1 MQFLWTQRSFQSVWP
16 LSFARAVDRSKSYH
30 MTFGR
35 FCCYP
40 IWIVGLLSTFV
51 EKYNIPI
58 APIRSPNDFIR
69 VVNLWLFHGVS
80 CLWGKIISPRAIKQM
95 SSNKL
100 GSLEHYYQKHIS
112 DLETPTLEDVLC
124 FFLAL
129 WHMSFMY
136 VFFCLRGGGG
146 CGGSVLGHL
155 PNNFFSL

>member
-1 MQFLWTQRSFQSVWP
+1 
-16 LSFARAVDRSKSYH
+16 

-146 CGGSVLGHL
+146 VVVVQFWDICQINVLVCNYIITGWWFQPL
-155 PNNFFSL
+155 RKILVKMGIFPK

>member
-16 LSFARAVDRSKSYH
+16 LSFARAVDCSKSYH

-80 CLWGKIISPRAIKQM
+80 CLWGKIISPRAIKQL

-100 GSLEHYYQKHIS
+100 GSLEHYYQKKHFRLRNPNIGRCF
-112 DLETPTLEDVLC
+112 V
-124 FFLAL
+124 FFLGPLAYGF
-129 WHMSFMY
+129 H
-136 VFFCLRGGGG
+136 VFFFGGG
-146 CGGSVLGHL
+146 LWW
-155 PNNFFSL
+155 FSFGTFANKNCSL